1 MGCRQKEQTP
11 EEDEIYNFFYKMM
24 KETVFDYTIKG
35 YEKNYDQ
42 ISQLSKNKF
51 KKLEKKQHVR
61 IGFVKEVMKYISK
74 INLSEREDHNTRKV
88 LFCSLVLTL
97 TLRHFL
103 KENSNNYNI
112 RANNDLQQSLLTMAV
127 QILNH
132 EFEKKENLK
141 LVIYYLG
148 QMLVLLFK
156 EMNDINQYINIE
168 KFIDKLNFVTED
180 NNILPEKEKYNFLKI
195 NLACLGEFFVNNYKM
210 NELKSN
216 YIDIIM
222 DYFMYVFW
230 ENTSFI
236 GKNYNVYK
244 TEIFSENYLFNINE
258 IILEREREKENYDA
272 YSFKRKKSMRSIK
285 LVDTIISKKN
295 SGLND
300 NELLISTEN
309 LVQLRRNQN
318 FIDLNQINDN
328 FYFFFK
334 SIIFDISN
342 GKDIFKKFFNH
353 IDKFIELQKG
363 NGKKKEISDFKK
375 TNEILLLLLFVKCK
389 INCDNVV
396 IYSFIEFQGE
406 FISENMKKKDV
417 IYEFV
422 IIFFDLFKEEND
434 IYNRNLKLLSQIFL
448 QETEELDEKDEFLIE
463 RILQKP
469 DQLELF
475 ISFLSK
481 LSQILKEEDYD
492 QESITYSLEKINE
505 IIDTENIKVNSNK
518 KIKREKYILNKEEFK
533 IIFKF
538 INLKIK
544 NKESIEGKEFF
555 NTNLEFFINLLNL
568 IDNYFSLT
576 EVYEDISCRNLLYKK
591 IFSAITKLEIVNID
605 DNDNDNINELMSF
618 IKQLINIIK
627 KNTSSFFV
635 DFEIIHKFLNHSLYK
650 LSKIEKDDIN
660 IIHFKLIYSI
670 AIFIITQI
678 KMIYGIPTSIIKLN
692 NDIIKV
698 ISKYNGEYEEYFN
711 DININDFKSIS
722 PKKENKKDNKFYQ
735 YLTKIYSNNKN
746 NKKKL
751 LLKNNDFKYLINI
764 LQNKFCGINSPLIVY
779 YKSQGSGINN
789 NDKQI
794 NYNLNENLITDD
806 FDNLIIDE
814 ERNENDTLILS
825 VNESINNLMDMPLR
839 IKKNEIILEAEDES
853 EENTYFN
860 DNESQNINLPEKDE
874 EDIAKKIDIVSD
886 LDSSFKEDKSTQ
898 DFKI

>member
-272 YSFKRKKSMRSIK
+272 YSFNRKKSMRSIK

-334 SIIFDISN
+334 SII
-342 GKDIFKKFFNH
+342 
-353 IDKFIELQKG
+353 
-363 NGKKKEISDFKK
+363 
-375 TNEILLLLLFVKCK
+375 
-389 INCDNVV
+389 
-396 IYSFIEFQGE
+396 
-406 FISENMKKKDV
+406 
-417 IYEFV
+417 
-422 IIFFDLFKEEND
+422 
-434 IYNRNLKLLSQIFL
+434 
-448 QETEELDEKDEFLIE
+448 
-463 RILQKP
+463 
-469 DQLELF
+469 
-475 ISFLSK
+475 
-481 LSQILKEEDYD
+481 
-492 QESITYSLEKINE
+492 
-505 IIDTENIKVNSNK
+505 
-518 KIKREKYILNKEEFK
+518 
-533 IIFKF
+533 
-538 INLKIK
+538 
-544 NKESIEGKEFF
+544 
-555 NTNLEFFINLLNL
+555 
-568 IDNYFSLT
+568 
-576 EVYEDISCRNLLYKK
+576 
-591 IFSAITKLEIVNID
+591 
-605 DNDNDNINELMSF
+605 
-618 IKQLINIIK
+618 
-627 KNTSSFFV
+627 
-635 DFEIIHKFLNHSLYK
+635 
-650 LSKIEKDDIN
+650 
-660 IIHFKLIYSI
+660 
-670 AIFIITQI
+670 
-678 KMIYGIPTSIIKLN
+678 
-692 NDIIKV
+692 
-698 ISKYNGEYEEYFN
+698 
-711 DININDFKSIS
+711 
-722 PKKENKKDNKFYQ
+722 
-735 YLTKIYSNNKN
+735 
-746 NKKKL
+746 
-751 LLKNNDFKYLINI
+751 
-764 LQNKFCGINSPLIVY
+764 
-779 YKSQGSGINN
+779 
-789 NDKQI
+789 
-794 NYNLNENLITDD
+794 
-806 FDNLIIDE
+806 
-814 ERNENDTLILS
+814 
-825 VNESINNLMDMPLR
+825 
-839 IKKNEIILEAEDES
+839 
-853 EENTYFN
+853 
-860 DNESQNINLPEKDE
+860 
-874 EDIAKKIDIVSD
+874 
-886 LDSSFKEDKSTQ
+886 
-898 DFKI
+898 